1 MEFEVLTRDGTSSG
15 KIDLPDSV
23 FNVSAKKHV
32 LHQAVRSYM
41 ANRRQ
46 GTSSTKTRS
55 EVKASGKKPWRQ
67 KGLGRARAGT
77 AASPVWVGGGRAY
90 GPKPRDYSYSMP
102 KKARRLAIKAA
113 LSTKA
118 REGAVKIVE
127 GLGVREPKT
136 KLAVELMKA
145 LGVDHKKCLFVFAEK
160 KGDMIKATGNIQ
172 GVKTTVA
179 KDVNIYDILDSDAVV
194 IDKDALG
201 MIVEVLGS

>member
-77 AASPVWVGGGRAY
+77 AASPVWVGGGRAH